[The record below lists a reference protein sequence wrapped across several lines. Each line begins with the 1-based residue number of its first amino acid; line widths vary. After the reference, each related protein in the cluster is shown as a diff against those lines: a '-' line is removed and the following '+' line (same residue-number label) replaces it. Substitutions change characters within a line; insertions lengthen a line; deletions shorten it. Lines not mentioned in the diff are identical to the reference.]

1 MSDTMQLLL
10 LFGSWLLVCVGS
22 HVCIRRYYLASFVAA
37 VLCVAVTLY
46 AGYAEIG
53 HPDPHWPVAAITG
66 FFMAGLLALVTGLPL
81 RLMRTLGEDDQQ
93 E

>member
-1 MSDTMQLLL
+1 MQLLL

-22 HVCIRRYYLASFVAA
+22 HVCIRRYYLASLVAA

-46 AGYAEIG
+46 AGYAELG
-53 HPDPHWPVAAITG
+53 HPDPHWYIAAITG
-66 FFMAGLLALVTGLPL
+66 FFMAGIVALVTGLPF
-81 RLMRTLGEDDQQ
+81 RVMRTLNREDHP